1 MKYNGNPI
9 DIMLVLAIFLFI
21 MTAIFIPST
30 TDVRE
35 YEAYVS
41 QVNLYFLFTTIT
53 AIGSILLDNIRRS
66 KDESN
71 EK

>member
-9 DIMLVLAIFLFI
+9 DILFVLSIFLFI

-53 AIGSILLDNIRRS
+53 GIGSILLENIRKS